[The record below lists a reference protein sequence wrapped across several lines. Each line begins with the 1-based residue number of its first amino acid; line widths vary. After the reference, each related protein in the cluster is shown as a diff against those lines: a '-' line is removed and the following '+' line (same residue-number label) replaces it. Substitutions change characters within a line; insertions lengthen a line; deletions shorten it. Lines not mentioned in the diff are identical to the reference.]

1 MTGREA
7 GLSLPWQSSTTESS
21 LLTGIDPQA
30 DAALETQLSADA
42 RLRTRRLNALPDL
55 AGFVIL
61 VLLVGLGSIYAV
73 YSVQRRS
80 DSLNAL
86 LTTRTQLTLLAKSKA
101 ELETG
106 AVGFVATG
114 DDEFLKIHDQAR
126 RDVSNYEEAL
136 WQSIVTPDDRGV
148 LEELLAVEQGVVA
161 EISAVV
167 ALARSQKKAEA
178 MQRIG
183 ARAGRD
189 LMRRTSA
196 LAESLLTTNARRIDE
211 LRKTTQSAETIVYSV
226 IIAGCCAVLA
236 LGLLWLRGTQRQL
249 GLIPGLVERLR
260 TANGTL
266 AQGVQDKIAEKTRAL
281 DREKTLA
288 LLKALTDSTTDLIFA
303 KDREGRMIFA
313 NPATLRVIGKDW
325 AEIKGRRDDEWHDR
339 LDEAKS
345 IIAHDRR
352 VIETGTPEA
361 FEENFT
367 TDDKPVTFLST
378 KSPLYDSSGTIIGVV
393 GLSTD
398 ITERK
403 ANEEQRQFLMRELTH
418 RSKNL
423 LAVVQSM
430 ARQTA
435 TMSGSLD
442 DFQGRFSAR
451 LQGLASS
458 QDLLLQENWRGA
470 SIRQLIISQ
479 LGHLTDMIDSRILL
493 TGPDGLLNPDAA
505 QNIGLALHELS
516 TNAAKYGA
524 LSNIAGRVYIR
535 WGLLPG
541 GPDGEKFFLNWQE
554 DGGPPVTPPGRKGFG
569 HSVVQRLVARS
580 LDGKVD
586 LDFKPEGV
594 VWRLEI
600 PRAHIMQ
607 IQEEN
612 MPEASASAEQQ

>member
-1 MTGREA
+1 M
-7 GLSLPWQSSTTESS
+7 
-21 LLTGIDPQA
+21 
-30 DAALETQLSADA
+30 
-42 RLRTRRLNALPDL
+42 NALPDL

-61 VLLVGLGSIYAV
+61 VLLVGLGAIYAV

-80 DSLNAL
+80 DSLSAL
-86 LTTRTQLTLLAKSKA
+86 LTTRTQLTLLAKSMA
-101 ELETG
+101 ALETG
-106 AVGFVATG
+106 AIGFVATG
-114 DDEFLKIHDQAR
+114 DDEFLNIHDQAR
-126 RDVSNYEEAL
+126 RDVSNYDEAL
-136 WQSIVTPDDRGV
+136 RQSIVTPDDHGV
-148 LEELLAVEQGVVA
+148 LEELLAVKQGVVA

-178 MQRIG
+178 TQRIG
-183 ARAGRD
+183 ARAWRD

-226 IIAGCCAVLA
+226 IIAGCCVILA
-236 LGLLWLRGTQRQL
+236 LGLLWLRETRRQL

-266 AQGVQDKIAEKTRAL
+266 AQGVQDKIAEKSRAL

-303 KDREGRMIFA
+303 KDCEGRMIFA
-313 NPATLRVIGKDW
+313 NPATLKVIGKDW
-325 AEIKGRRDDEWHDR
+325 AELKGRRDDEWHDR

-352 VIETGTPEA
+352 VIETGKPEA

-367 TDDKPVTFLST
+367 TDDMPVTFLST
-378 KSPLYDSSGTIIGVV
+378 KSPLYDSSGAIIGIV

-435 TMSGSLD
+435 TMSGSLA

-524 LSNIAGRVYIR
+524 LSNIDGRVYIR

-586 LDFKPEGV
+586 LDFKPAGV

>member
-1 MTGREA
+1 M
-7 GLSLPWQSSTTESS
+7 SLPWQSSTTESS

-86 LTTRTQLTLLAKSKA
+86 LTTRTQLTLLAKSMA

-136 WQSIVTPDDRGV
+136 RQSVVTPDDRGV

-196 LAESLLTTNARRIDE
+196 LAENLLISNAQRIDE
-211 LRKTTQSAETIVYSV
+211 LRKTIRSAETIVYSV
-226 IIAGCCAVLA
+226 IIVGCCAVLA
-236 LGLLWLRGTQRQL
+236 LGLLWLRGTRRQL

-266 AQGVQDKIAEKTRAL
+266 AQGVQDKIAEKSRAL

-325 AEIKGRRDDEWHDR
+325 AEIRGRRDDEWHDR

-352 VIETGTPEA
+352 VIETGKPEA

-378 KSPLYDSSGTIIGVV
+378 KSPLYDSSGAIIGIV

-607 IQEEN
+607 MQDEST
-612 MPEASASAEQQ
+612 PEASASAEQQ